1 MSLKCI
7 INEENFKLDFGI
19 NTLIVKNAE
28 IFRTIYNDLSTY
40 IKILDGIDECQQ
52 SAIFYIKEPLSIAIN
67 DKKNLTY
74 LFKSM
79 AKFIKETHEEEYNK
93 LITEFKMLFNN
104 ISDEIDS
111 SIEFEEVDINKLFQS
126 FNVKYQEEQSS
137 FIEEF
142 ITYIDVEYKVN
153 KIKLFISY
161 NLHNYL
167 TNEEYKQISKELRI
181 KHIVLLD
188 ICRLITNI
196 SKEEL
201 LVIDEDCCII

>member
-7 INEENFKLDFGI
+7 INEESFELDFGI
-19 NTLIVKNAE
+19 NTLVVKNAK
-28 IFRTIYNDLSTY
+28 IFRTIYDDLSTY
-40 IKILDGIDECQQ
+40 AKILDGIDECQQ
-52 SAIFYIKEPLSIAIN
+52 SAVFYIKEPLSIAIN

-79 AKFIKETHEEEYNK
+79 AKFIKESHEEEYNK
-93 LITEFKMLFNN
+93 LITEFKMLFSN
-104 ISDEIDS
+104 ISDEIDG

-142 ITYIDVEYKVN
+142 ITYIDVENRVN

-167 TNEEYKQISKELRI
+167 TNEEYEKISKELRI
-181 KHIVLLD
+181 KQIILLD

>member
-181 KHIVLLD
+181 KQIVLLD

>member
-79 AKFIKETHEEEYNK
+79 AKFIKESHEEEYNK

-104 ISDEIDS
+104 ISDEIDG

-181 KHIVLLD
+181 KQIVLLD

>member
-79 AKFIKETHEEEYNK
+79 VKFIKESHEEEYNK

-104 ISDEIDS
+104 ISDEIDG

-142 ITYIDVEYKVN
+142 ITYIDVANKVN

-181 KHIVLLD
+181 KQIVLLD

>member
-1 MSLKCI
+1 MNLKCI
-7 INEENFKLDFGI
+7 INEESFELNFGI
-19 NTLIVKNAE
+19 NTLVVKNAK
-28 IFRTIYNDLSTY
+28 IFRTIYKDLSTCV
-40 IKILDGIDECQQ
+40 KILDGIDECQQ
-52 SAIFYIKEPLSIAIN
+52 SAVFYIKEPLSIAIN

-79 AKFIKETHEEEYNK
+79 AKFIKESHEEEYNK
-93 LITEFKMLFNN
+93 LITEFKMLFSN
-104 ISDEIDS
+104 ISDEIDG

-142 ITYIDVEYKVN
+142 ITYIDVENRVN

-167 TNEEYKQISKELRI
+167 TNEEYEKLSKELRI
-181 KHIVLLD
+181 KQIILLD

-201 LVIDEDCCII
+201 LVIDEECCII

>member
-74 LFKSM
+74 LFKLM
-79 AKFIKETHEEEYNK
+79 AKFIKESHEEEYNK

-104 ISDEIDS
+104 ISDEIDG

-181 KHIVLLD
+181 KQIVLLD

>member
-1 MSLKCI
+1 MSLKFI

-104 ISDEIDS
+104 ISDEIDG

-181 KHIVLLD
+181 KQIVLLD